1 MKKFNQKEYIQ
12 NYQKEHYSAFKV
24 DLKKEEKE
32 ELDVLLK
39 KGNLTKAQFLRNAI
53 VDLKENLNKGENRMK
68 ELLEKYDIERIED
81 FVPEFYYQN
90 LVNGYNINKKAVKI
104 LLDRY
109 SKEELIKVTNYDE
122 IGIVEYVANDDFYIK
137 DNKIIAG
144 FEE

>member
-1 MKKFNQKEYIQ
+1 M
-12 NYQKEHYSAFKV
+12 
-24 DLKKEEKE
+24 LKKS
-32 ELDVLLK
+32 
-39 KGNLTKAQFLRNAI
+39 NLTKAQFLRNAI
-53 VDLKENLNKGENRMK
+53 VDLKEKLNKGENRMK

-122 IGIVEYVANDDFYIK
+122 IGIVEYVADDDFYIK